1 MNTMNAMP
9 DPARFAPLA
18 EKLVSLAL
26 KNGASDAEAVIVQS
40 RSVDVSVREGALED
54 VQSAES
60 QDLGLR
66 VLIGKRQAGV
76 SSSDLSANG
85 LQKLA
90 QRACAMAQA
99 APEDPWCG
107 LAEAD
112 QLARQ
117 QRDLEV
123 CDPNVPAIATLE
135 QTALATE
142 AAALGV
148 KDVNKSGGAN
158 AGWSANAVSVFASN
172 GFANTRRSTL
182 HGLSV
187 MVLGERNGA
196 MERDWAQSS
205 AHWAEDLR
213 TPQDIGR
220 EAGMRTVARLGA
232 TRLKSAS
239 MAVMFEPRTAR
250 SLLGMF
256 LGAISGPGVARG
268 VSFLKDSK
276 DKAVFAPAVD
286 IIEDPFRP
294 RGLGSAAIDG
304 EGLERQRRHLV
315 KNGRLTTWLHCLAS
329 ARQMGEQPTGH
340 GALNLGAP
348 PGVASTNV
356 HIAPGEKTP
365 EELMADMGSGL
376 LVTDAFGPS
385 FNAGTGDW
393 SVGIAGFEVRG
404 GQRAGAVNEMTV
416 AGNLKDI
423 FARLVP
429 ASDLRFRARAN
440 APSLLVEGL
449 AVAGQ

>member
-1 MNTMNAMP
+1 MSNDKSMP

-40 RSVDVSVREGALED
+40 RSVDVSVRDGALED

-66 VLIGKRQAGV
+66 VLIGKRQAGI
-76 SSSDLSANG
+76 SSSDLSPDS
-85 LQKLA
+85 LEKLA
-90 QRACAMAQA
+90 ERACAMAKA

-107 LAEAD
+107 LAAAD

-117 QRDLEV
+117 QHDLQV
-123 CDPNVPAIATLE
+123 CDPAVPAIAALE

-142 AAALGV
+142 AAALQVKGV
-148 KDVNKSGGAN
+148 SKSGGAN
-158 AGWSANAVSVFASN
+158 TGWSANAVSVFASN
-172 GFANTRRSTL
+172 GFANRRQSTL

-187 MVLGERNGA
+187 MVLGERDGA
-196 MERDWAQSS
+196 MERDWAQSN

-213 TPQDIGR
+213 SPEEIGR
-220 EAGMRTVARLGA
+220 EAGMRTIARLGA
-232 TRLKSAS
+232 RRLHSAA

-250 SLLGMF
+250 ALLGMF
-256 LGAISGPGVARG
+256 LGAISGPGIARG

-276 DKAVFAPAVD
+276 GQPVFAPDVN
-286 IIEDPFRP
+286 IIEDPFRL
-294 RGLGSAAIDG
+294 RGLGSSAIDG
-304 EGLERQRRHLV
+304 EGLARQRRHLV
-315 KNGRLTTWLHCLAS
+315 EHGRLTTWLHSLAS
-329 ARQMGEQPTGH
+329 ARQMGEPPTGH

-356 HIAPGEKTP
+356 YIAPGEKSP
-365 EELMADMGSGL
+365 EALMAGMGNGL

-423 FARLVP
+423 FARMIP

-440 APSLLVEGL
+440 SPSLLIEGL